1 MQLKDVAASL
11 CELWNLMDTTR
22 EDKSKFTRIISVVNS
37 AELDILDP
45 GSLSLEII
53 QQVVNIPENSV
64 T

>member
-1 MQLKDVAASL
+1 
-11 CELWNLMDTTR
+11 MDTTR